1 MKICFVSNYKKNGY
15 GESTRPYYLSRNLLR
30 QGHSILHLCDH
41 AGFEDGIEYIK
52 IDPWGWEPR
61 FMKRLLGFISLGLKV
76 RAFNPDVV
84 YMHQFNSARWAL
96 ASRTLAARKFV
107 FDAHTSVYFESLHA
121 KTKVQANIE
130 RIKNAEQQ
138 VCLKADYIIS
148 ASEETKN
155 ILQTSYGLPN
165 EKLFVVG
172 NATNM
177 VPVTENELAATKKN
191 PSEFICTAT
200 LPFDG
205 FFSNELALEYLFEI
219 AALVQA
225 KTDKV
230 KFVVLGGGDKPAPP
244 TTNIIYK
251 GYVPDLRRE
260 ILESDICLM
269 PYPEEAVCGGARN
282 KFCDFV
288 ALGKVVVSSPEGMR
302 GMQALEDGKNC
313 IVAQDKFA
321 YAGKIIALFESA
333 EKLRALEA
341 EVMKVKNAF
350 NWQDRA
356 LEVNQ
361 IFKKILAK

>member
-15 GESTRPYYLSRNLLR
+15 GESTRPYYLSRNLLK
-30 QGHSILHLCDH
+30 QGHTILHLCDH
-41 AGFEDGIEYIK
+41 AGYEDGIEYIK

-61 FMKRLLGFISLGLKV
+61 FMKRLADFIRLSFKV

-96 ASRTLAARKFV
+96 ASRTMRAKKFV
-107 FDAHTSVYFESLHA
+107 FDAHTSVYFEAQYA
-121 KTKVQANIE
+121 KSKQQSEIE

-155 ILQTSYGLPN
+155 ILQKSYSLPEN
-165 EKLFVVG
+165 KLFVVG

-177 VPVTENELAATKKN
+177 QPVTEGEVAATKKN
-191 PSEFICTAT
+191 PDEFICTAT

-205 FFSNELALEYLFEI
+205 FFSNELALQYLFEI
-219 AALVQA
+219 AAVVQA
-225 KTDKV
+225 RNEKI
-230 KFVVLGGGDKPAPP
+230 KFVVLGGGDKPVPP
-244 TTNIIYK
+244 TANVIYK
-251 GYVPDLRRE
+251 GYVPDLRKE
-260 ILESDICLM
+260 VLQADICLM
-269 PYPEEAVCGGARN
+269 PYPDEAVCGGARN

-302 GMQALEDGKNC
+302 GMQTLQDGKNC
-313 IVAQDKFA
+313 VVASDKFD
-321 YAGKIIALFESA
+321 YAEKIIALVESGG
-333 EKLRALEA
+333 KLKAMEA
-341 EVMKVKNAF
+341 EVLKVKNAF

-356 LEVNQ
+356 LEINK
-361 IFKKILAK
+361 IFKKILA